1 MFVASRLSSRLFRY
15 RFLPIGA
22 SRFLSTPVADNSP
35 QQEASR
41 YTAPNMEFLKE
52 IVARSKEENGA
63 RFVLPVADPSA
74 IQKILNPLTTLT
86 EEGKISSAMPVP
98 FWFRR

>member
-1 MFVASRLSSRLFRY
+1 MFVASRLSSKLF

-22 SRFLSTPVADNSP
+22 SRYLSTPVADSP
-35 QQEASR
+35 IQNETPTS
-41 YTAPNMEFLKE
+41 TAPNMEFLKE
-52 IVARSKEENGA
+52 VIARSREGNGM
-63 RFVLPVADPSA
+63 RFVLPVADPNA

-86 EEGKISSAMPVP
+86 EEGKIFSVMPVP